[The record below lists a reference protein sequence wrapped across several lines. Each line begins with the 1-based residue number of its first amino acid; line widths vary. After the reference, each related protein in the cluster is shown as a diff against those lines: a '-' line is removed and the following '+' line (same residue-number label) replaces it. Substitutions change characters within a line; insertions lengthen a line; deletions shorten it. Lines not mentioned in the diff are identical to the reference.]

1 MELTLLY
8 IYLGLILTVFVIFK
22 LADRKSNP
30 LKKISFWVVQIIS
43 LTILTIGIFFMV
55 LYALGGP
62 RPKEGLNQEYYPN
75 GKRQSEFFIK
85 YGKVEGVSRHWYPN
99 GQIEFYS
106 KYKDGVNIDTSI
118 TYLEN
123 GQIRFFEIFKDG
135 KSIHDIH
142 YYDNG
147 QIKSETHNP
156 INSSGI
162 NYRKDY
168 YENGKLKLKIVV
180 SNSTFNGEGIYYDNN
195 ENIQYKGNYKD
206 GQKDGIWFKFDT
218 STGQIVDQDT
228 FYYNKPRVCKQTWK
242 YE

>member
-1 MELTLLY
+1 VTQFVSLTLLT
-8 IYLGLILTVFVIFK
+8 L
-22 LADRKSNP
+22 
-30 LKKISFWVVQIIS
+30 
-43 LTILTIGIFFMV
+43 GIFFMV

-62 RPKEGLNQEYYPN
+62 RPEEGLNQEYYPN
-75 GKRQSEFFIK
+75 GKIQREFFIK
-85 YGKVEGVSRHWYPN
+85 DGKLEGYSKSWYSN
-99 GQIEFYS
+99 GQLEFYS
-106 KYKDGVNIDTSI
+106 KYKNGQQVDTSI

-123 GQIRFFEIFKDG
+123 GQVRFFEIFKDG
-135 KSIHDIH
+135 KSIYDIH

-156 INSSGI
+156 IKSNEI

-168 YENGKLKLKIVV
+168 YENGKLKLKIAV

-195 ENIQYKGNYKD
+195 ENIQYKGNYKV

-228 FYYNKPRVCKQTWK
+228 FYFNKPREFKETWK